1 MRKIIYI
8 ILFFLW
14 AIPSGFAQLKTY
26 SFEEV
31 VQLSKEN
38 PKPIV
43 VFTHT
48 NWCKYCKIMEHV
60 TFKDSRIIATLNEN
74 FYFVSFDA
82 ETKKDIIFNNHT
94 FQFQPNGTNTGI
106 HELAIALA
114 TIENQV
120 VYPTLTILARDNS
133 ILFQQASFISA
144 KALWRILDKLK

>member
-14 AIPSGFAQLKTY
+14 TIPSGFAQLKTY

-114 TIENQV
+114 TIENQI
-120 VYPTLTILARDNS
+120 VYPTLTILESDNS

-144 KALWRILDKLK
+144 KALGRILDKLK

>member
-94 FQFQPNGTNTGI
+94 FQFQPNGTNAGI

-114 TIENQV
+114 TIENQI
-120 VYPTLTILARDNS
+120 VYPTLTILESDNS

-144 KALWRILDKLK
+144 KALGRILDKLK

>member
-74 FYFVSFDA
+74 FYFISFDA

-114 TIENQV
+114 TIENQI
-120 VYPTLTILARDNS
+120 VYPTLTILESDNS

-144 KALWRILDKLK
+144 KALGRILDKLK

>member
-74 FYFVSFDA
+74 FYCYTGGAHGNTERVSQ
-82 ETKKDIIFNNHT
+82 TWNMK
-94 FQFQPNGTNTGI
+94 TGNLI
-106 HELAIALA
+106 SLC
-114 TIENQV
+114 
-120 VYPTLTILARDNS
+120 TILNHDCS
-133 ILFQQASFISA
+133 SFLLIYSSFGYIFG
-144 KALWRILDKLK
+144 L

>member
-8 ILFFLW
+8 VLFFLW
-14 AIPSGFAQLKTY
+14 AIPSVFAQLKTY

-31 VQLSKEN
+31 EQLSKEN

-114 TIENQV
+114 TIENQI
-120 VYPTLTILARDNS
+120 VYPTLTILESDNS

-144 KALWRILDKLK
+144 KALGRILDKLK

>member
-114 TIENQV
+114 TIENQI
-120 VYPTLTILARDNS
+120 VYPTLTILESDNS

-144 KALWRILDKLK
+144 KALGRILDKLK